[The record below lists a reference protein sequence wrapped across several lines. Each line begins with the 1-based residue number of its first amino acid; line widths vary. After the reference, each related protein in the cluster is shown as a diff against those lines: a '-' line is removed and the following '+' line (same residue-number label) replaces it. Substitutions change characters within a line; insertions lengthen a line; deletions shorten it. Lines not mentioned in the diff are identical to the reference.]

1 MTNYSLARDII
12 VTVGETE
19 KFKICLILMDTDGHS
34 LSSTNNWEVSESSF
48 GSSFGSSYVVVSDFG
63 KKYIQNS

>member
-48 GSSFGSSYVVVSDFG
+48 GSSYVVVSDFG